1 VKRKDATQRL
11 EELLINVAAGGRH
24 ARMVDEIW
32 LFGSYARGS
41 LTPGDVDLEIVI
53 TPDEKYRHDEV
64 RAFSGYR
71 HPGYDFLYELRG
83 RRRGYE
89 IGINRSS
96 EIDFPEKILLFRR
109 GDDLQQALDRLGA
122 IPEDPKAARAERD
135 PVVTQ
140 LEGLDKE
147 LTRSERAELSAL
159 CSSEWVELERLTL
172 EDGAGTPEA
181 EDALYRL
188 YAEGS
193 PLGRVAAVVLVE
205 MGHRGIAASTV
216 RVSDN
221 DLGNR
226 WSLRKSRSDPSR
238 LVEPTHAIGWLRVVE
253 DGVAF
258 LAYGGEEYWHV
269 LKPKKKG
276 PIPVLVLRVGQ
287 DVPESGLK
295 EFRMCSPGERHKV
308 LPELFRWVRGSKS

>member
-1 VKRKDATQRL
+1 MKRKDATQRL
-11 EELLINVAAGGRH
+11 EELLTNVAAGGRH
-24 ARMVDEIW
+24 AAMVDEIW

-53 TPDEKYRHDEV
+53 TPDEKYRRDEV

-89 IGINRSS
+89 IGITRSS
-96 EIDFPEKILLFRR
+96 EIDFPEKIRLFQR
-109 GDDLQQALDRLGA
+109 GEDLQQALGRLRA
-122 IPEDPKAARAERD
+122 IPEDPEAGRAERD
-135 PVVTQ
+135 PVVSQ

-159 CSSEWVELERLTL
+159 SSSEWIELERLTL
-172 EDGAGTPEA
+172 EGETSTPEA
-181 EDALYRL
+181 EEALHRL

-193 PLGRVAAVVLVE
+193 PLGRAAAAVLSE
-205 MGHRGIAASTV
+205 MGQRGIPAATV
-216 RVSDN
+216 RVGEN
-221 DLGNR
+221 DIGNR
-226 WSLRKSRSDPSR
+226 WSMRKLRSDPSE
-238 LVEPTHAIGWLRVVE
+238 LVEPTYAVGWLRAVE

-258 LAYGGEEYWHV
+258 LAYGGIEYWHV

-276 PIPVLVLRVGQ
+276 PIPVLILRVGRGI
-287 DVPESGLK
+287 PESGLK
-295 EFRMCSPGERHKV
+295 DFCMHSPSGRYEL
-308 LPELFRWVRGSKS
+308 LPELYRWVQGSKP

>member
-1 VKRKDATQRL
+1 LKRKDATQRL
-11 EELLINVAAGGRH
+11 EELLANVAAGGRH

-53 TPDEKYRHDEV
+53 TPDEKYRHDEI

-83 RRRGYE
+83 KRRGYE

-96 EIDFPEKILLFRR
+96 EIDFPEKTLLFQR
-109 GDDLQQALDRLGA
+109 GDDLQQALDRLRA
-122 IPEDPKAARAERD
+122 IPENPEAGRAERD
-135 PVVTQ
+135 PVVPQ

-159 CSSEWVELERLTL
+159 SSSEWIKLERLML
-172 EDGAGTPEA
+172 EEETSTPEA
-181 EDALYRL
+181 EEALHRL

-193 PLGRVAAVVLVE
+193 PLGRAAAAVLSE
-205 MGHRGIAASTV
+205 MGQRGIPAATV
-216 RVSDN
+216 RVGGN

-226 WSLRKSRSDPSR
+226 WSWRKVRPDPSQ
-238 LVEPTHAIGWLRVVE
+238 LVESAYAVGWLRAVD

-258 LAYGGEEYWHV
+258 LAYGGKEYWHV
-269 LKPKKKG
+269 LKPRKKG
-276 PIPVLVLRVGQ
+276 PIPVLVLRVGEG
-287 DVPESGLK
+287 VPESGLK
-295 EFRMCSPGERHKV
+295 DFHMHSPGERHKI
-308 LPELFRWVRGSKS
+308 LPELSRWVQGSNS